1 MVMKEGNKQMKKRV
15 QLGLLVLVL
24 GVSLSGCCLSH
35 EWEEATCT
43 EPEICTK
50 CGETQGEP
58 EGHEW
63 EEATCTQPEICS
75 VCEETQGEPLAHIW
89 RDATLEEAK
98 TCEGCGLTEGVTNK
112 EAILEAADA
121 FLKAIDEVDKETL
134 SDSCM
139 GFVLLDM
146 GMGMLSTK
154 ACEDAFY
161 EAAEID
167 REWISTEAQ
176 GAVTEYARSCADAL
190 IQGYVVKDVTEH
202 AGVYTVSATI
212 NTYESSSL
220 SALNTEELEGYME
233 ELAEEYID
241 ENMDT
246 LMSIYLLKGEE
257 AYKKQ
262 VYNDLIPEILGM
274 CEVLLEESEMKEV
287 EILFNMKKLGE
298 HWVVT
303 SMDKMGKEENSTL

>member
-1 MVMKEGNKQMKKRV
+1 MKKKVR
-15 QLGLLVLVL
+15 LGLLILTI
-24 GVSLSGCCLSH
+24 GMSLSGCCLSH

-43 EPEICTK
+43 APETCTK

-58 EGHEW
+58 TGHKW

-75 VCEETQGEPLAHIW
+75 VCEETQKEPKPHTW
-89 RDATLEEAK
+89 KEATLEVAK
-98 TCEGCGLTEGVTNK
+98 TCEDCGLTEGEPNK
-112 EAILEAADA
+112 EAIRAAADI

-167 REWISTEAQ
+167 KEWISSEAQ
-176 GAVTEYARSCADAL
+176 DAVTEYARSCADAL
-190 IQGYVVKDVTEH
+190 IQGYVIKDVTEH

-212 NTYESSSL
+212 NTYESSAL
-220 SALNTEELEGYME
+220 SALNTEELEVYME

-274 CEVLLEESEMKEV
+274 CEALLEECEMKEV
-287 EILFNMKKLGE
+287 EILFNMEKLGE
-298 HWVVT
+298 RWVVT
-303 SMDKMGKEENSTL
+303 SMDKMGEEENSTL